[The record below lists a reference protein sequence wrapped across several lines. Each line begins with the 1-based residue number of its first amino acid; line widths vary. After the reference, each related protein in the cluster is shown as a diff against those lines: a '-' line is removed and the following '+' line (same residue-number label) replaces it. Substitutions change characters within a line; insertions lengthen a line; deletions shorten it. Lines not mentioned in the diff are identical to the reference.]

1 MIYHSV
7 QCVAVYIDT
16 CSDRKSQSSKV
27 RAKDWFSCFIKWF
40 GSDID
45 YVGMIEKSGLYFK

>member
-1 MIYHSV
+1 MISHSV

-27 RAKDWFSCFIKWF
+27 RAKGWFSCFIKWF